1 MTAERQHAE
10 AAFAAIQQRI
20 TATESAVAT
29 LGTQV
34 QQFQDTV
41 LQSLQDHTQ
50 RLDAVEGEL
59 VGMEVESNTRAI
71 EFASDKKDYKI

>member
-1 MTAERQHAE
+1 MAAERQHAE
-10 AAFAAIQQRI
+10 AAFAAIQQRM

-41 LQSLQDHTQ
+41 LQSLHGHTHNDSTQ
-50 RLDAVEGEL
+50 WKGSWSE
-59 VGMEVESNTRAI
+59 
-71 EFASDKKDYKI
+71 